1 MAEKNVFVWEGKDVS
16 GKKISGQI
24 EAISSDIVKILLRK
38 QGILPTKVVKRKN
51 KNVGGKPITPGDI
64 ALFARQLS
72 TMMKAG
78 VPLVQSFSI
87 VAEGADKPALKSL
100 ITSIKMD
107 VESGLSFGEAISK
120 YPDQFDDLF
129 CNLVIAGEQAGALE
143 SLLDKVA
150 TYKEKSEALKNKIQK
165 ALKYPISILA
175 IAAIVTGVLLIFVV
189 PVFQELFEGFGAE
202 LPQFTQFVIGISD
215 FVQSK
220 WYLIIAVF
228 VAIIFSFKTALKK
241 SKAFNHAFQ
250 RFTLKAPIAG
260 EIIQKASIARFSR
273 TLSTMSAAGV
283 PLVEALDSSASVAGN
298 IVYYQAIKKMEL
310 DASTGVQLNASM
322 KQAGIWPNMVIQMIA
337 IGEESGALDD
347 MLTKV
352 ADYYETQVD
361 DAVDGLTAMMEP
373 MIMAFLGV
381 VVGGLVL
388 AMYLPIFA
396 MGDVVG

>member
-16 GKKISGQI
+16 GKKVSGQM
-24 EAISSDIVKILLRK
+24 EVVSSDVVKILLRK

-72 TMMKAG
+72 TMIKAG

-87 VAEGADKPALKSL
+87 VAEGADKPAAKSL
-100 ITSIKMD
+100 ITNIKMD

-120 YPDQFDDLF
+120 HPDQFDDLF

-175 IAAIVTGVLLIFVV
+175 IAAIVTGILLVFVV

-215 FVQSK
+215 FVQAK

-228 VAIIFSFKTALKK
+228 AAIIYGFKTALKK

-260 EIIQKASIARFSR
+260 EIIQKAAIARFSR

-283 PLVEALDSSASVAGN
+283 PLVEALDSAASVAGN
-298 IVYYQAIKKMEL
+298 IVYYKAIKKMEL

-352 ADYYETQVD
+352 ADYYEEQVD

>member
-1 MAEKNVFVWEGKDVS
+1 MAEKNVFVWEGKDIS

-100 ITSIKMD
+100 ITNIKMD

-120 YPDQFDDLF
+120 HPDQFDDLF

-202 LPQFTQFVIGISD
+202 LPQFTQFVIGISE
-215 FVQSK
+215 FVQAK

-228 VAIIFSFKTALKK
+228 AAIIYGFKTALKK

-260 EIIQKASIARFSR
+260 EIIQKAAIARFSR

-283 PLVEALDSSASVAGN
+283 PLVEALDSAAAVAGN
-298 IVYYQAIKKMEL
+298 IVYYKAIKKMEL

-352 ADYYETQVD
+352 ADYYEEQVD

>member
-1 MAEKNVFVWEGKDVS
+1 MAEKNVFVWEGKDIS

-100 ITSIKMD
+100 IKEIQMD
-107 VESGLSFGEAISK
+107 VESGLSFGESLLK
-120 YPDQFDDLF
+120 YPEQFDHLF

-175 IAAIVTGVLLIFVV
+175 IAAIVTGILLIFVV

-215 FVQSK
+215 FVQAK

-228 VAIIFSFKTALKK
+228 AAIIYGFKTALKK

-260 EIIQKASIARFSR
+260 EIIQKAAIARFSR

-352 ADYYETQVD
+352 ADYYEEQVD